1 MLLVGVN
8 IDAREVLVAMRL
20 GGAVAPRLPRSLTF
34 SLACTGLAA
43 VAHTLAHGGAPSGP
57 VLAGTAG
64 GVALLAAPFAAQ
76 VRPRPLVIAAMV
88 ALQAGLHTLFALT
101 ANSTGRMYSA
111 IEAGLCIADRGA
123 LSDTTVRHMV
133 RVQASLLPAPHQMPL
148 APWQGAPT
156 MLGAHLAA
164 AAATALLLQRCDEAA
179 STAARLLAA
188 LATVVAA
195 ATQLLGRAVQLG
207 RWLRTAAALTGG
219 RRPARPPL
227 PAAGG
232 RRPAIRLL
240 RHTCVR
246 RGPPLA
252 RPVIGALAGRS

>member
-1 MLLVGVN
+1 M
-8 IDAREVLVAMRL
+8 REVLVAMGL
-20 GGAVAPRLPRSLTF
+20 GGAATPRLPRSPTF

-43 VAHTLAHGGAPSGP
+43 VAHTLTHGGAPPGP
-57 VLAGTAG
+57 VLAGAAG
-64 GVALLAAPFAAQ
+64 GVALLTAPFTAR
-76 VRPRPLVIAAMV
+76 VRPLPLVIAAMV
-88 ALQAGLHTLFALT
+88 TLQAGLHTLFALT

-123 LSDTTVRHMV
+123 LSDTAVRHMV
-133 RVQASLLPAPHQMPL
+133 RVQASLLPAPHRMPL
-148 APWQGAPT
+148 APWQGTPA

-179 STAARLLAA
+179 STAARLLAT
-188 LATVVAA
+188 LATVAA
-195 ATQLLGRAVQLG
+195 RATELLRRTVRLG
-207 RWLRTAAALTGG
+207 RWLRTAAALASG

-252 RPVIGALAGRS
+252 GPAAGAFAGRG